1 MPRLPRAWLIAVAL
15 AGCGG
20 GDGDDSPAAER
31 PTYGSGTHVVLLGTG
46 TPNAEADRWGPATAV
61 VVDGKAYLVDAG
73 AGVVRRMAAAGR
85 RGVPGMHLPDIDIV
99 FITHLHSDHTVG
111 LPDLIFSPWVLGR
124 KAALEVYGPP
134 GMLAMV
140 GHLEAAYAE
149 DIRIRT
155 EGLEPTNDT
164 GHRAVAHEVQPGR
177 IYQDERVTVTAFPVR
192 HASWPV
198 ALGYR
203 FDTADRRIV
212 ISGDAAPGET
222 IVEQCD
228 ACDVLVHEVYS
239 ATSFARRAPV
249 WQRYHASAHT
259 STTELAEIARRA
271 RPRLLVLTHQLLWGT
286 TPEELVAEVRLAGWE
301 GEVVFGVD
309 LGVY

>member
-1 MPRLPRAWLIAVAL
+1 MTGWRAWLLVVVAT
-15 AGCGG
+15 GCAG
-20 GDGDDSPAAER
+20 GDGGDESPAARR

-73 AGVVRRMAAAGR
+73 AGVVRRVSAAGDL
-85 RGVPGMHLPDIDIV
+85 GVTGMRIPELDLV
-99 FITHLHSDHTVG
+99 FLTHLHSDHTVG
-111 LPDLIFSPWVLGR
+111 LPDLIYSPWVLGR
-124 KAALEVYGPP
+124 EAALQVYGPP
-134 GMLAMV
+134 GTAAMV
-140 GHLEAAYAE
+140 QHLQAAYAE
-149 DIRIRT
+149 DVRIRT
-155 EGLEPTNDT
+155 DGLEPANTT
-164 GHRAVAHEVQPGR
+164 GYRAVAHEVEAGR
-177 IYQDERVTVTAFPVR
+177 IYQDERVTVTAIPVR

-203 FDTADRRIV
+203 FDTADRRV
-212 ISGDAAPGET
+212 VVSGDAAPSEA
-222 IVEQCD
+222 IAEQCD
-228 ACDVLVHEVYS
+228 GCDVLVHEVYS
-239 ATSFARRAPV
+239 AASFPRRAPV

-259 STTELAEIARRA
+259 STTELAGIARRA

-286 TPEELVAEVRLAGWE
+286 TPDELVAEVRAAGWE